1 MPQSSLPDN
10 FYDNI
15 TPRLH
20 RRIGHELRLAG
31 QVFDLGCGS
40 CELVSFLAEN
50 YNIHVTGVDISS
62 ESFPEVSP
70 SVGEKR
76 MRCIKKDAEHLDFVA
91 KESVDAVVTKMTMHE
106 MVHPEAILQE
116 AYRILRP
123 GGEILIVD
131 FPQNSL
137 AQKIWNENYYSTGEI
152 RKLMAEAEFCN
163 IQVRLIEQRQI
174 IWARGFRP
182 PTK

>member
-1 MPQSSLPDN
+1 MPHSSLPDN
-10 FYDNI
+10 FYDKI

-20 RRIGHELRLAG
+20 RRIGRELRLAG
-31 QVFDLGCGS
+31 HVFDLGCGS

-50 YNIHVTGVDISS
+50 YNIHVTGVDILS

-76 MRCIKKDAEHLDFVA
+76 VQCIRKNAEHLDFLA
-91 KESVDAVVTKMTMHE
+91 KESVDAVVTKMAMHE
-106 MVHPEAILQE
+106 MVHPEAILRE
-116 AYRILRP
+116 AYRILQP

-131 FPQNSL
+131 FPKNSL
-137 AQKIWNENYYSTGEI
+137 AQKIWNENYYSTEEI
-152 RKLMAEAEFCN
+152 KKLMAEAEFDN
-163 IQVRLIEQRQI
+163 IRVRLIEQGQI

-182 PTK
+182 PAR